1 MSWILSIFIYLLDLM
16 VTKKNPKFF
25 DLATYGLQ
33 DIDDIRLKVGQ
44 IFLSFLSFFSQSD
57 FQGFKKL

>member
-1 MSWILSIFIYLLDLM
+1 M

-33 DIDDIRLKVGQ
+33 DIDDISLKVGQ
-44 IFLSFLSFFSQSD
+44 IFVFFCPFFSQSN

>member
-1 MSWILSIFIYLLDLM
+1 MSWILSIFIYLLDLI
-16 VTKKNPKFF
+16 VTKKNPIFF

-33 DIDDIRLKVGQ
+33 DIDVISLKVEQ